1 MQCPICNRDAGTTT
15 HLNVGEYAYV
25 ACNACGSVRLEPFPQ
40 SEHATQL
47 YGDEYFTAA
56 AHGGYADYA
65 ADADIH
71 RRNGRARL
79 RKLGPVPHP
88 GAVLV
93 DVGCA
98 YGFTLAEAAEAG
110 WVPMGVDVNVAA
122 RAAVE
127 GSGFRAAPTLAA
139 LELQPGSV
147 SAITYFQVLE
157 HLTDPVGALREAA
170 SLLAPGGRVLIE
182 TWDRRSL
189 LARVMKAK
197 WQQATPP
204 SVLWL
209 FDEDDV
215 RHMCSVAGLQMQ
227 RWQRSV
233 KWVSVGLVAG
243 QLSNRGSR
251 LGRSVGTRLQRVALP
266 YPLGDLVTSHATKL

>member
-1 MQCPICNRDAGTTT
+1 MCSSEAGTRL
-15 HLNVGEYAYV
+15 HLTVREFHYV
-25 ACNACGSVRLEPFPQ
+25 ACAACGAVRLDPFPEPQ
-40 SEHATQL
+40 AAAGL
-47 YGDEYFTAA
+47 YGDEYFSAA
-56 AHGGYADYA
+56 AHGGYHDYQ
-65 ADADIH
+65 ADAPIH

-79 RKLGPVPHP
+79 RKLGPPPHP

-98 YGFTLAEAAEAG
+98 YGFTLQESRPLGWSPHGAEL
-110 WVPMGVDVNVAA
+110 NFAA

-127 GSGFRAAPTLAA
+127 REGIPVASTIAGLGLA
-139 LELQPGSV
+139 PGSV
-147 SAITYFQVLE
+147 SAVTFFQVLE
-157 HLTDPVGALREAA
+157 HLPDPVAALSDAA
-170 SLLAPGGRVLIE
+170 ALLAPGGRVLIE

-189 LARVMKAK
+189 VARAMRSK

-215 RHMCSVAGLQMQ
+215 RRMCDRAGLALD
-227 RWQRSV
+227 RWQHST

-243 QLSNRGSR
+243 QLGNRGSR
-251 LGRSVGTRLQRVALP
+251 LARRVGSRLQRLALP
-266 YPLGDLVTSHATKL
+266 YPLGDLVTAHAHRP